1 MKKLTEV
8 IVLFLSGFV
17 IWFAFSLIFAWFAS
31 IIYNFVMPDMFGLPP
46 TDYWHM
52 LGFMFL
58 LKILF
63 PNGMTNND
71 KK

>member
-1 MKKLTEV
+1 MKKLIAA
-8 IVLFLSGFV
+8 IVLFLSGFA
-17 IWFAFSLIFAWFAS
+17 IWFVFSLIFAWIAS
-31 IIYNFVMPDMFGLPP
+31 ILYNLVMPDMFGLPP

-63 PNGMTNND
+63 QDGINNNY

>member
-1 MKKLTEV
+1 MKRLINA
-8 IVLFLSGFV
+8 IVLFLSGFA
-17 IWFAFSLIFAWFAS
+17 IWFVFSLIFAWIAT
-31 IIYNFVMPDMFGLPP
+31 ILYNFVMPDMFGLPP

-63 PNGMTNND
+63 PNEMTNNN

>member
-1 MKKLTEV
+1 MKKLIEA
-8 IVLFLSGFV
+8 IVLFLSGFA

-31 IIYNFVMPDMFGLPP
+31 IIYNLVIPDMFGLPP

-63 PNGMTNND
+63 QDGISNNY

>member
-1 MKKLTEV
+1 MKKLAEA
-8 IVLFLSGFV
+8 IVLFLSSCT
-17 IWFAFSLIFAWFAS
+17 IWFLFSLIFAWFAS
-31 IIYNFVMPDMFGLPP
+31 IIYNLVIPDMFGLPP

-58 LKILF
+58 LKFLF
-63 PNGMTNND
+63 PNEMTNNN

>member
-1 MKKLTEV
+1 MKRLIEV
-8 IVLFLSGFV
+8 IVLFLSGFA

-31 IIYNFVMPDMFGLPP
+31 IIYNLVIPDMFGLPP
-46 TDYWHM
+46 TDYWRM

-63 PNGMTNND
+63 PNTMSDNY

>member
-1 MKKLTEV
+1 MKRLIEV
-8 IVLFLSGFV
+8 ILLFLSGFA

-31 IIYNFVMPDMFGLPP
+31 IIYNLVMPDMFGLPP

-63 PNGMTNND
+63 PNTISNNY

>member
-1 MKKLTEV
+1 MKKLIEV
-8 IVLFLSGFV
+8 IILFLSGFA

-31 IIYNFVMPDMFGLPP
+31 IIYNLVMPDMFGLPP

-63 PNGMTNND
+63 QDGISNNY

>member
-1 MKKLTEV
+1 MKRLIEV
-8 IVLFLSGFV
+8 IMLFLSGFA

-31 IIYNFVMPDMFGLPP
+31 IIYNLVMPDMFGLPP
-46 TDYWHM
+46 TDYWNM

-63 PNGMTNND
+63 PNTMSNNY

>member
-1 MKKLTEV
+1 MKKV
-8 IVLFLSGFV
+8 IGAIVLFLSGFA
-17 IWFAFSLIFAWFAS
+17 IWFAFSLIFAWIAS
-31 IIYNFVMPDMFGLPP
+31 ILYNLVIPDMFGLPP

-63 PNGMTNND
+63 PNTMSNNY

>member
-1 MKKLTEV
+1 MKRLIEA
-8 IVLFLSGFV
+8 IVLFLSGFA

-31 IIYNFVMPDMFGLPP
+31 IIYNLVIPDMFGLPP

-63 PNGMTNND
+63 QDGINNNY

>member
-1 MKKLTEV
+1 MKKLTEA
-8 IVLFLSGFV
+8 IVLFLSGFA
-17 IWFAFSLIFAWFAS
+17 IWFVFSLIFAWFAS
-31 IIYNFVMPDMFGLPP
+31 ILYNLVIPDMFGLPP

-63 PNGMTNND
+63 QDGISNNY

>member
-1 MKKLTEV
+1 MKRLIEV
-8 IVLFLSGFV
+8 IVLFLSGFA

-31 IIYNFVMPDMFGLPP
+31 IIYNLVIPDMFGLPP

-63 PNGMTNND
+63 PNTISDNY

>member
-1 MKKLTEV
+1 MKKLTEA
-8 IVLFLSGFV
+8 IVLFLSGFA
-17 IWFAFSLIFAWFAS
+17 IWFAFFLIFGWFALNL
-31 IIYNFVMPDMFGLPP
+31 YNLVIPDMFGLPP

-63 PNGMTNND
+63 QNEMNNNY

>member
-1 MKKLTEV
+1 MKKLIEI
-8 IVLFLSGFV
+8 IVLFLSGFA
-17 IWFAFSLIFAWFAS
+17 IWFAFSLIFAWFALNL
-31 IIYNFVMPDMFGLPP
+31 YNLVIPDMFGLPT

-63 PNGMTNND
+63 PNTISNNY

>member
-1 MKKLTEV
+1 MKRLTEA
-8 IVLFLSGFV
+8 IVLFLSGFA
-17 IWFAFSLIFAWFAS
+17 IWFVFSLIFAWIAS
-31 IIYNFVMPDMFGLPP
+31 GLYNLVIPDMFGLPP

-58 LKILF
+58 LKFLF
-63 PNGMTNND
+63 PNEMTNNN

>member
-1 MKKLTEV
+1 MKRLIEA
-8 IVLFLSGFV
+8 IVLFLSGFA

-31 IIYNFVMPDMFGLPP
+31 IVYNLVMPDMFGVPP

-63 PNGMTNND
+63 PNTISDNY

>member
-1 MKKLTEV
+1 MKKV
-8 IVLFLSGFV
+8 IGAIVLFLSGFA
-17 IWFAFSLIFAWFAS
+17 IWFAFSLIFAWIAS
-31 IIYNFVMPDMFGLPP
+31 ILYNLVMPDMFGLPP

-63 PNGMTNND
+63 QDGISNNY

>member
-1 MKKLTEV
+1 MKRLINA
-8 IVLFLSGFV
+8 IVLFLSGFA
-17 IWFAFSLIFAWFAS
+17 IWFVFSLIFAWIAT
-31 IIYNFVMPDMFGLPP
+31 ILYNFVMPDMFGLPP

-58 LKILF
+58 LNILLS
-63 PNGMTNND
+63 NGTINND

>member
-1 MKKLTEV
+1 MKRLIEA
-8 IVLFLSGFV
+8 IVLFLSGFA
-17 IWFAFSLIFAWFAS
+17 IWFVFSLIFAWFAS
-31 IIYNFVMPDMFGLPP
+31 IIYNLVIPDMFGLPP

-63 PNGMTNND
+63 QDGISNNY

>member
-1 MKKLTEV
+1 MKRLIEA
-8 IVLFLSGFV
+8 IVLFLSGFA

-31 IIYNFVMPDMFGLPP
+31 IIYNLVIPDMFGLPP

-63 PNGMTNND
+63 QDEISNNY